1 MGSVRTQRR
10 QILWFC
16 AIYGL
21 SLGTFALF
29 AILVRIVLSWTT

>member
-1 MGSVRTQRR
+1 MGRMRAQQR

-21 SLGTFALF
+21 SLGTVALF
-29 AILVRIVLSWTT
+29 AMVVRIVLIWTT

>member
-1 MGSVRTQRR
+1 MGSMKTQRR
-10 QILWFC
+10 ELLWFC

-29 AILVRIVLSWTT
+29 ATLVRMILRWTS

>member
-1 MGSVRTQRR
+1 MGSLRTQRR

-29 AILVRIVLSWTT
+29 AMLVRIVLRWTT

>member
-1 MGSVRTQRR
+1 MGSMRTQRR
-10 QILWFC
+10 QILWFL

-29 AILVRIVLSWTT
+29 AILARLVLKLTS

>member
-1 MGSVRTQRR
+1 MGSMRTQRR

-21 SLGTFALF
+21 SLGTFALL
-29 AILVRIVLSWTT
+29 AMLARLVLKWTS

>member
-1 MGSVRTQRR
+1 MKTQLR

-21 SLGTFALF
+21 SLGTFALL
-29 AILVRIVLSWTT
+29 AMAVRIVLIWTT